1 MKRENYTVEP
11 EWLTPKEL
19 AIRCGW
25 PEAKAK
31 FMLEEFLERG
41 LVTCNGEKYKING
54 RGLAVG
60 EKMGAVVPLEQATGI
75 VASLSAKKVI
85 DTTH

>member
-19 AIRCGW
+19 SVRCGW
-25 PEAKAK
+25 PEAKADFILK
-31 FMLEEFLERG
+31 GLLERG
-41 LVTCNGEKYKING
+41 MVECNGEKYKING

-60 EKMGAVVPLEQATGI
+60 EKLGAVVPLEEATGI
-75 VASLSAKKVI
+75 VASLSAKKLI